1 MNFRL
6 PIVNKNLIKS
16 RWRQQILL
24 TVLLMLFG
32 FILMSHIQSV
42 NDNTPQVYAAEQY
55 KARQEQLK
63 QVEQQNAKLM
73 QENARL
79 TKSKEQAIANLL
91 TGDNEQLLEDINRIK
106 LIAGFTEVQGRGLV
120 MTLND
125 KPDYDILKD
134 PLDSIVHDADVRYA
148 VDLLRGSGALAISIN
163 GYRIVNS
170 TYILCIGPTI
180 LVNNERL
187 VPPYV
192 ISAVGDT
199 DSMLTALDSD
209 LYFEVRRQQPTGI
222 VVESKVLDKVAVP
235 PFTEV
240 DRLDK
245 YISLLEVSR

>member
-6 PIVNKNLIKS
+6 PAVNKNLLKS

-42 NDNTPQVYAAEQY
+42 DANSPQIYVAEQY
-55 KARQEQLK
+55 MARQEELK
-63 QVEQQNAKLM
+63 QIEQQNAKLL

-91 TGDNEQLLEDINRIK
+91 TGDNEKLLADINRVK
-106 LIAGFTEVQGRGLV
+106 LIAGFTEIQGRGLIL
-120 MTLND
+120 TLND

-148 VDLLRGSGALAISIN
+148 VDLLRGSGAFAVSIN

-192 ISAVGDT
+192 ISAVGDADT
-199 DSMLTALDSD
+199 MRAALETD
-209 LYFEVRRQQPTGI
+209 LYFEVRHQQPTGI
-222 VVESKVLDKVAVP
+222 VVDSKVLDKVVVP
-235 PFTEV
+235 SFTEV
-240 DRLDK
+240 DHLDK

>member
-6 PIVNKNLIKS
+6 PAVNKNLLKS

-42 NDNTPQVYAAEQY
+42 DANSPQIYVAEQY
-55 KARQEQLK
+55 KARQEELK
-63 QVEQQNAKLM
+63 QIEQQNAKLL

-91 TGDNEQLLEDINRIK
+91 TGDNEKLLDDINRVK
-106 LIAGFTEVQGRGLV
+106 LIAGFTEIQGRGLV
-120 MTLND
+120 LTLND

-148 VDLLRGSGALAISIN
+148 VDLLRSSGAVAVSIN

-192 ISAVGDT
+192 ISAIGDA
-199 DSMLTALDSD
+199 DAMQAALEAD
-209 LYFEVRRQQPTGI
+209 LYFEVRHQQPTGI
-222 VVESKVLDKVAVP
+222 VVESKVIDKVVVP

-240 DRLDK
+240 DHLEK

>member
-1 MNFRL
+1 MNFRM
-6 PIVNKNLIKS
+6 PAVNKNLHMS

-42 NDNTPQVYAAEQY
+42 DANSPQIYVADQY
-55 KARQEQLK
+55 RARQEELK
-63 QVEQQNAKLM
+63 QIEQQNAKLL

-79 TKSKEQAIANLL
+79 TKLKEQAIANLL
-91 TGDNEQLLEDINRIK
+91 TGDNEKLLDDINRVK

-120 MTLND
+120 LTLND

-148 VDLLRGSGALAISIN
+148 VDLLRGSGAVAVSIN
-163 GYRIVNS
+163 GYRVVNS

-192 ISAVGDT
+192 ISAVGDADAMRAVLET
-199 DSMLTALDSD
+199 D
-209 LYFEVRRQQPTGI
+209 LYFEVRHQKPTGI
-222 VVESKVLDKVAVP
+222 VVESKVTDKVVLP

-240 DRLDK
+240 DHLEK